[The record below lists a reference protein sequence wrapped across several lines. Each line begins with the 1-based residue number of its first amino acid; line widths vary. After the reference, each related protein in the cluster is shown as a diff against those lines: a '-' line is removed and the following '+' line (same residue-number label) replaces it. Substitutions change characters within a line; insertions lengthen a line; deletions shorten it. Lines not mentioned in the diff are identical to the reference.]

1 LKLRTALIFAIIIIL
16 AACGGTGGSTG
27 LDASNNTDTDSL
39 GESVDTGSASGGDLD
54 EEDSNDTGSASGGD
68 LDEEDS
74 NDTGS
79 ASGGD
84 LDEEDSNDKWDS
96 GLWGDATWLPST
108 AGIIWSET
116 TWSD

>member
-1 LKLRTALIFAIIIIL
+1 MKLRTALIFAIIIIL

-54 EEDSNDTGSASGGD
+54 EEDSND
-68 LDEEDS
+68 
-74 NDTGS
+74 
-79 ASGGD
+79 
-84 LDEEDSNDKWDS
+84 KWDS

>member
-74 NDTGS
+74 ND
-79 ASGGD
+79 
-84 LDEEDSNDKWDS
+84 KWDS